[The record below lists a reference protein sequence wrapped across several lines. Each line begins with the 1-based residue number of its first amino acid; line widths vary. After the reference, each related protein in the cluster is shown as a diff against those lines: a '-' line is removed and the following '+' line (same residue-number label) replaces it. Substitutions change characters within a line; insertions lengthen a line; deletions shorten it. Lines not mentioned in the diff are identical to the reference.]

1 MAWLAGLLLLNSV
14 ACPSSLCI
22 LNPAGMAVFP
32 AMEIVHFSSF
42 VVLNVCRVQG
52 MPVGRRALITLLSQE
67 MFLAVGTQDLGLTA
81 GPGQE
86 TSASVP
92 ERAPL

>member
-52 MPVGRRALITLLSQE
+52 MLVGRHSLTLLSQE
-67 MFLAVGTQDLGLTA
+67 MFLAVGTRDLGLTA

-86 TSASVP
+86 TSASVW
-92 ERAPL
+92 EQAPL